1 MSHHERRLETDLTR
15 IRERVASLAE
25 HVERGLENSVH
36 ALMSNDRDLAAQ
48 TILEDG
54 PINRH
59 MREIDA
65 LCHRFIAVHLPSA
78 GPLRLISSVIRVN
91 VMLERIGDYAV
102 TICREL
108 FQLSN
113 RPSGMM
119 AHGIELMAGEART
132 MLRQAVQAY
141 ADGNA
146 ESARATMVMAHQVEM
161 TFNNVFSDLLQSEN
175 DMPLKDR
182 FALFVVYHRLE
193 RVADQAKNLCEETVF
208 AATGQTKAKK
218 QYRILFLDESNA
230 CLAPMAAALARSTFP
245 NSGIYDI
252 GCLEPVESFL
262 PSVADHLAQRGIS
275 MDGLAP
281 CRLDLT
287 DTELAEYHVIV
298 SLQGPL
304 ADYLPKTPFHSTPL
318 NWDVGAA
325 NGLATDPDDQ
335 HQQCEAVHRE
345 LAGRIQDLM
354 ILLRGDDA
362 A

>member
-218 QYRILFLDESNA
+218 QTKR
-230 CLAPMAAALARSTFP
+230 
-245 NSGIYDI
+245 
-252 GCLEPVESFL
+252 
-262 PSVADHLAQRGIS
+262 PS
-275 MDGLAP
+275 
-281 CRLDLT
+281 
-287 DTELAEYHVIV
+287 
-298 SLQGPL
+298 
-304 ADYLPKTPFHSTPL
+304 
-318 NWDVGAA
+318 
-325 NGLATDPDDQ
+325 
-335 HQQCEAVHRE
+335 
-345 LAGRIQDLM
+345 
-354 ILLRGDDA
+354 
-362 A
+362 